1 LLIVIGTSLTV
12 HPFASLVR
20 FVPSDC
26 PRLLINLERVGDF
39 GSRKNDVVC
48 LGQCDDIVKQFCA
61 ELGWLD
67 DLNELWAQTEG
78 KVAGLS
84 KPPSNPPAPAGSA
97 KDEVE
102 KVAEE
107 IEKKLTLDAEPGKDE
122 GPSGR
127 DRRAAE
133 VTVSAD
139 QERTQRLDSARG
151 VTASV
156 GKAATESVDDARD
169 AIAPA
174 ADQGQAKPI
183 AVDPGRTKPI
193 DEARETKADEAAG
206 SPSESPIHEGKL

>member
-12 HPFASLVR
+12 HPFASLVH
-20 FVPSDC
+20 FVPSEC

-48 LGQCDDIVKQFCA
+48 LGQCDDIVKQLSA

-78 KVAGLS
+78 KLVGLS
-84 KPPSNPPAPAGSA
+84 KPLSSAAPAGSA

-107 IEKKLTLDAEPGKDE
+107 IQKKLALGAEPGKDKK
-122 GPSGR
+122 PLGR
-127 DRRAAE
+127 DRQAAE

-139 QERTQRLDSARG
+139 QVQSPDSVRG
-151 VTASV
+151 VTALPGQV
-156 GKAATESVDDARD
+156 QTEPVNEAT
-169 AIAPA
+169 APA
-174 ADQGQAKPI
+174 ADEGQIKPI
-183 AVDPGRTKPI
+183 DDVVDQKQTKPI
-193 DEARETKADEAAG
+193 EEARETKADESAG
-206 SPSESPIHEGKL
+206 SPSESQVREGKL